1 MREQFAAPRDGPP
14 VSVDWTP
21 PDLTPGRSW
30 HAARVTNLFRAARDT
45 CEDPEKWRQ
54 LVNKGLDDLTVHRW
68 NYSEEGAAPEWLKVL
83 WWEFPKEHWEA
94 LREGSDMNFLRPP
107 DPGIHDNVVED
118 GRCGKTSPL
127 LRPFPPLRMQ
137 HVQSTWWC
145 AFNWHHI
152 RSSKSQK

>member
-1 MREQFAAPRDGPP
+1 MQERIRNLKKAVAEC
-14 VSVDWTP
+14 
-21 PDLTPGRSW
+21 PGR
-30 HAARVTNLFRAARDT
+30 
-45 CEDPEKWRQ
+45 EKSMHE
-54 LVNKGLDDLTVHRW
+54 NGLRISDVHR
-68 NYSEEGAAPEWLKVL
+68 NNHDSTGPALKKL
-83 WWEFPKEHWEA
+83 QLTWWEFPKEHWEA